1 MEYVTIDVKLLNVKE
16 EIYVSM
22 EIVFLR
28 RKNVEILEIVILI
41 KFVLIEH
48 VLINVH

>member
-16 EIYVSM
+16 EMYVYM
-22 EIVFLR
+22 EIVYLR
-28 RKNVEILEIVILI
+28 RKNVEILEIVNLI
-41 KFVLIEH
+41 KFVLIDH